1 VARKSFVTWP
11 SALSATCVK
20 VVANVLDG
28 VTIGPQ
34 AVVNALVVA
43 PKHATDACQQNKSK
57 KIANWALME
66 AAFRRM
72 STEQEPDQ
80 KISEESVQDIAEE
93 ALLNPA
99 FRRMS
104 FCPMWCGAKELCNMD
119 VCATCDMCRRLST
132 EQEPDQKMSEE
143 SVQDIAEEALL
154 NHTPDS
160 AIKQCS
166 SWAPRGFI
174 KGRPSIAS
182 GVWCQVGI
190 SSAEGNDWKE
200 CVDGVTKPA
209 EPALIYTGLCPSS
222 EKESG
227 DIHV

>member
-93 ALLNPA
+93 ALLN
-99 FRRMS
+99 
-104 FCPMWCGAKELCNMD
+104 
-119 VCATCDMCRRLST
+119 
-132 EQEPDQKMSEE
+132 
-143 SVQDIAEEALL
+143 
-154 NHTPDS
+154 HTPDS